1 MSAPIRL
8 LDAGAVSPLRSQGL
22 YHGLAES
29 MGESTPDTIVLCRPA
44 APYFS
49 VGFHQEPAEELDLAW
64 CRRHGYPVLHRKI
77 GGGTVYLDR
86 RQLFYQCVF
95 HRSRA
100 PFDVASIYRRFLGPP
115 VEALRRLGLDAR
127 LGGVNEVEVGGRRIA
142 GTGGGQVGE
151 AVVVVGN
158 LLIDFP
164 GGVMARAWKVP
175 SPAFRRLAAE
185 GLRRYLTTLRRELGV
200 PPTMARLTALLAE
213 CYATGLGRP
222 LRPGRPTGAE
232 ERAIARAEEELARRM
247 DKPDPVARP
256 ERRIKIARGTHVRE
270 CLRHTPAGPLRLTV
284 RLREETIE
292 AVLVAPARWRAFVSA
307 VQGRPLDAGALRERL
322 GETDGAGELV
332 EALLAMRGDP
342 RS

>member
-1 MSAPIRL
+1 L

-127 LGGVNEVEVGGRRIA
+127 LGGVNEIEVGGRRIA
-142 GTGGGQVGE
+142 GTGGGQIGE

-158 LLIDFP
+158 LLFDFDYD
-164 GGVMARAWKVP
+164 ALTRAWRVP
-175 SPAFRRLAAE
+175 SEAFRRLAGE
-185 GLRRYLTTLRRELGV
+185 GLRRYVTTLRRELPGV
-200 PPTMARLTALLAE
+200 PPVDEVCDLLVEA
-213 CYATGLGRP
+213 YSQTLGRSP
-222 LRPGRPTGAE
+222 VPGSVTMTEEEAIGRAEAELSTG
-232 ERAIARAEEELARRM
+232 ERAALEEMPR
-247 DKPDPVARP
+247 PDRGL
-256 ERRIKIARGTHVRE
+256 KIARDTYVRE
-270 CLRHTPAGPLRLTV
+270 CVRDGPQGRLRLTV
-284 RLREETIE
+284 RIRGDTIDAIAAQPGRWASLARDLAGCRLDAE
-292 AVLVAPARWRAFVSA
+292 ALGARVGGAEGGSDLVDALVALGHCPAR
-307 VQGRPLDAGALRERL
+307 
-322 GETDGAGELV
+322 
-332 EALLAMRGDP
+332 
-342 RS
+342 